1 MRVLETSTTFSPLH
15 HSAITALFF
24 GVLACSMASARS
36 PINAAVLD
44 GKVDAKS
51 AANTISGG
59 WYDHK
64 TGNYNNP
71 DLNPYRDNE
80 LRTTAESIGPSAD
93 TNWLV
98 ELIRV
103 IKDLFVGF
111 FRFFFEFLGW
121 AAILVLILLIVGAIY
136 FATGLYIRNYRPLDR
151 GVKSKSVAID
161 ITRIEELPFE
171 QMQNTTDPLGVC
183 RGLAREG
190 KFDEAILYLYGYQ
203 LLALDHARKIHLHK
217 GKTNRM
223 YLRELSSHLQLL
235 SILELTVERF
245 ELVYFGKH
253 SLTKQSFLEVWKLLD
268 PFHQLLGN
276 TSTAS
281 IVGGGQAATQVATGG
296 GQ

>member
-1 MRVLETSTTFSPLH
+1 MNVLKTRSTLSKFHLSTI
-15 HSAITALFF
+15 AALYMV
-24 GVLACSMASARS
+24 VLACPMAGARS
-36 PINAAVLD
+36 PLSAVVLD
-44 GKVDAKS
+44 GKVDAKT
-51 AANTISGG
+51 ATNTISGG

-64 TGNYNNP
+64 TGDYNNP
-71 DLNPYRDNE
+71 DLHPYRDNE

-98 ELIRV
+98 ELIRI

-136 FATGLYIRNYRPLDR
+136 LATGLYIRNYRPLDR
-151 GVKSKSVAID
+151 GVKSKSVSID
-161 ITRIEELPFE
+161 VTRIEELPFE
-171 QMQNTTDPLGVC
+171 QMQSTTDPLGVC
-183 RGLAREG
+183 RSLAREG

-223 YLRELSSHLQLL
+223 YLRELSTHLQLL

-268 PFHQLLGN
+268 AFHQLLAN

-281 IVGGGQAATQVATGG
+281 MVGGQGGTQVATGG
-296 GQ
+296 GS